1 MFFQIFFVELILTH
15 LFPFSFLDSSTTAG
29 TIQLVPFQF
38 SYPKTYTSTKDKLQT
53 LVRVPL
59 TTGGNMA
66 GLDVNGID
74 FSKPV
79 CLSSFGATLKKAGP
93 FKKAMRAIGVG
104 IGMLGADFCFQLP
117 GLDTTGKDL
126 IFGLK
131 MSMTA
136 FDQTKVDINNL
147 VDLIPKAW

>member
-1 MFFQIFFVELILTH
+1 
-15 LFPFSFLDSSTTAG
+15 
-29 TIQLVPFQF
+29 
-38 SYPKTYTSTKDKLQT
+38 
-53 LVRVPL
+53 
-59 TTGGNMA
+59 MA
-66 GLDVNGID
+66 GIDVNGID

-79 CLSSFGATLKKAGP
+79 CLSSFGATLKKEGP